1 MKKSSPHDRA
11 GARNFYNV
19 QHSPIGAFASFTLG
33 YPGAKGGF
41 GLELGRPA
49 NESVYI
55 GLESR
60 DGSCFE
66 ALPFFKDSEDPTRL
80 FDQNARIEKSDL
92 LHPFR
97 AEEIMR
103 ELGMASDCWRAGDLT
118 FSLYSPRHGVP
129 DPAKASPA
137 AMKKVVLPAVYAEL
151 TIDNTKGSRPREAF
165 FGYQGGDPYDAMR
178 KFTGPKGCT
187 GIGQGTFTAIATRDR
202 NVRAVQAFTIEKLLR
217 PTVTHNGEF
226 GLGIV
231 TALFATVPAGRK
243 QTFRFA
249 LCFYRDGV
257 TTAGVSSSYYYT
269 RYFKDI
275 EQVAEAALDGLPEA
289 LREARKADEKL
300 RRSGLS
306 TDQQWMLAH
315 AVHSYYGSTQF
326 LECGG
331 KPFWVVNE
339 GEYRMMN
346 TFDLTVDQLF
356 FEMKRNPWT
365 VRNELD
371 WFSKRFSYR
380 DTVRLPGEPKE
391 YPGGLSFTHDM
402 GVANVVSKVGWS
414 AYERPGMHG
423 CGSHMTH
430 EELVNWVLCALVYAG
445 KSQDHA
451 WVRANLKRFAECLRS
466 MVNRDHFDEE
476 KRDGVMSLDSSRCE
490 GGTEI
495 TTYDSLD
502 ASLGQSRNN
511 LYLAVKCW
519 AAYVGLEDLFRRKKL
534 SAESALAGRQ
544 AGLCAAT
551 VAGALREDG
560 YIPAVFGE
568 GVESRVIPAI
578 EGLVFPHLLGMR
590 EVLSETGPYRTFLQ
604 ALRTHISTVLVP
616 GVCLFEDGG
625 FKLSSSSENSWL
637 SKIYLCQ
644 YVLREVLQIK
654 DEKLHARA
662 DAAHVSWLLHPKES
676 YWAWSDQIIAGV
688 PRGSKYYPRG
698 VTSILWLEE
707 SRPIGARRGSRA
719 K

>member
-1 MKKSSPHDRA
+1 MKKSVSSDR
-11 GARNFYNV
+11 GDSRNFYNV
-19 QHSPIGAFASFTLG
+19 QHAPIGAFASFTLG

-60 DGSCFE
+60 YGSFFE

-80 FDQNARIEKSDL
+80 YDQNAKIEKSDL

-97 AEEIMR
+97 AEEITR
-103 ELGMASDCWRAGDLT
+103 ELGMASDRWQAGDLT
-118 FSLYSPRHGVP
+118 FTLHSPRHGVP
-129 DPAKASPA
+129 NPAKASA
-137 AMKKVVLPAVYAEL
+137 TAMKKAVLPAIYAEL
-151 TIDNTKGSRPREAF
+151 TIDNSKGTRPRLAF
-165 FGYQGGDPYDAMR
+165 FGYQGGDPCNAMR

-187 GIGQGTFTAIATRDR
+187 GIGQGTFTAIATRDKK
-202 NVRAVQAFTIEKLLR
+202 VRAVQAFTIEKLLR
-217 PTVTHNGEF
+217 PTITHNGEF

-231 TALFATVPAGRK
+231 TALFATVAPGRK

-257 TTAGVSSSYYYT
+257 TTAGVSSRYYYT
-269 RYFKDI
+269 RYFKNL
-275 EQVAEAALDGLPEA
+275 EEVAESALDALPEA
-289 LREARKADEKL
+289 LRASRNADVKL
-300 RRSGLS
+300 RRSHLS
-306 TDQQWMLAH
+306 ADQQWMLAH
-315 AVHSYYGSTQF
+315 AVHSYYGSSQF

-356 FEMKRNPWT
+356 FEMTRNPWT

-371 WFSKRFSYR
+371 WFSRRFSYQ
-380 DTVRLPGEPKE
+380 DTVRLPGEARE

-402 GVANVVSKVGWS
+402 GVANVVSKPGWS
-414 AYERPGMHG
+414 AYERPGLHG
-423 CGSHMTH
+423 CGSYMTH
-430 EELVNWVLCALVYAG
+430 EELVNWVLCALVYAK
-445 KSQDHA
+445 KSRDQA
-451 WVRANLKRFAECLRS
+451 WVRANLKRFAGCLES
-466 MVNRDHFDEE
+466 MVNRDHFDEGQ
-476 KRDGVMSLDSSRCE
+476 RDGVMSLDSSRCE

-519 AAYVGLEDLFRRKKL
+519 AAYLGLEDLFRKTRR
-534 SAESALAGRQ
+534 SADAARAAKQ

-551 VAGALREDG
+551 VAGALRDDG

-568 GVESRVIPAI
+568 GVESRIIPAI
-578 EGLVFPHLLGMR
+578 EGLVFPHLLGLR
-590 EVLSETGPYRTFLQ
+590 GALSETGPYRALMS
-604 ALRTHISTVLVP
+604 ALRTHIRTVLVP
-616 GVCLFEDGG
+616 GVCLFDDGG
-625 FKLSSSSENSWL
+625 FKLSSSSNNSWL

-644 YVLREVLQIK
+644 FVLREILQMK
-654 DEKLHARA
+654 DAQLHARA

-688 PRGSKYYPRG
+688 PQGSKYYPRG
-698 VTSILWLEE
+698 VTSVLWLEE
-707 SRPIGARRGSRA
+707 RR
-719 K
+719 